1 MTALGSLLKQHRES
15 AQLTQEEL
23 AHLAGVSVRTISDL
37 ERGVRTMAYADTAS
51 RLCDGLAL
59 DPTARAEFKQTA
71 RGRRARATSA
81 PPELGGP
88 GRVPHPL
95 TALLGRERELEI
107 VVSTLRDP
115 GARLV
120 TLTGLGGIGKTR
132 LAVESALVL
141 DSWYDQR
148 VHFVSIAADQD
159 PRFVVSTIAGAVG
172 APEKTSPDS
181 LSAHLRG
188 RPTLV
193 LLDTFEHVMGAA
205 PAISELLT
213 FCPDLTAL
221 VTSREALHI
230 RGEIEV
236 ALEPLKLPHERA
248 VDGWD
253 HYSATTLFVARARA
267 VRPDLVINDEVGR
280 LVTEICRRLS
290 GVPLAIELAAARVKH
305 LPIRA
310 LRDRLDTGLNVLS
323 GGSSDLPKRHQTMHD
338 TLSWSYALLTDD
350 ERQVLRSCSV
360 FTAGW
365 TLDAAEFVCDQQR
378 ELLATLSRLVDKSMV
393 FLDPS
398 SDDLPRYAMLDV
410 VREYAAEMRDL
421 NGGNGQL
428 SRRHQRYFVDLVDAV
443 QSDLGRQRTWYHTLE
458 RDHANLRT
466 ALRRATTER
475 DTETALRLA
484 GGLWQFWLAHG
495 DLTEGRMWLS
505 EALALDPAAYP
516 EGRMKALWGVG
527 WLAYHQADDAAAEAV
542 GWELEGLA
550 QRLGDHRATRN
561 AMTIRAMVS
570 MARGRYDE
578 AFELL
583 EKSLVIARRLGRDW
597 LLATSLLNFGLAA
610 MAVDDLRRSRGVI
623 GEALALYEE
632 LGDEHFHARC
642 LGYLGHV
649 SLLEDDP
656 LRAKSLFEQSL
667 STFHQLAE
675 RGGMAEGLDGL
686 AAVNAAVGPPERA
699 AVIAGAAAALRET
712 FAGRP
717 LPFDR
722 ATTEARLARARASV
736 TEEHW
741 NAAWIEGQV
750 MPLEAAITFALSRP

>member
-1 MTALGSLLKQHRES
+1 MTALGSLLKKHREF

-23 AHLAGVSVRTISDL
+23 AHLAGVSARTISDL

-59 DPTARAEFKQTA
+59 DPTARAEFQEAA
-71 RGRRARATSA
+71 RGRRVRETGSS
-81 PPELGGP
+81 PEMGGP
-88 GRVPHPL
+88 VRVPHPL
-95 TALLGRERELEI
+95 TALLGREPEMENL
-107 VVSTLRDP
+107 VSTLQDS

-132 LAVESALVL
+132 LAVEAALKL
-141 DSWYDQR
+141 DSWYDGR
-148 VHFVSIAADQD
+148 VHFVPIAANQD
-159 PRFVVSTIAGAVG
+159 PRLVVSAIAGAVG
-172 APEKTSPDS
+172 APEKTSPES

-193 LLDTFEHVMGAA
+193 LLDTFEHVVDAA
-205 PAISELLT
+205 PAIGELLT
-213 FCPDLTAL
+213 VCPGLTAL
-221 VTSREALHI
+221 VTSREALHV

-236 ALEPLKLPHERA
+236 ALEPLELPGEHA
-248 VDGWD
+248 GDGWD
-253 HYSATTLFVARARA
+253 QYPATKLFVARARA
-267 VRPDLVINDEVGR
+267 VRPDLVIDDEEGH

-310 LRDRLDTGLNVLS
+310 LRDRLDAGLSVLS
-323 GGSSDLPKRHQTMHD
+323 GGSRDLPKRHQTMHD
-338 TLSWSYALLTDD
+338 TLSWSYALLTDA
-350 ERQVLRSCSV
+350 EKQVLRSCSV

-365 TLDAAEFVCDQQR
+365 TLDAAEKVCGQHG
-378 ELLATLSRLVDKSMV
+378 EPLATLSRLVDKSMV

-398 SDDLPRYAMLDV
+398 SDELPRYAMLDV

-421 NGGNGQL
+421 NGENDQL
-428 SRRHQRYFVDLVDAV
+428 SQRHQRYFVDLVDAV
-443 QSDLGRQRTWYHTLE
+443 QSDLGRQRAWYQKLE
-458 RDHANLRT
+458 RDHANLRA

-475 DTETALRLA
+475 DSETALRLA

-516 EGRMKALWGVG
+516 EMRMKVLWGAG
-527 WLAYHQADDAAAEAV
+527 WLAYHQSDDTAAESASQ
-542 GWELEGLA
+542 ELETLA
-550 QRLGDHRATRN
+550 TRLGDRRATRN

-570 MARGRYDE
+570 IARGRYDE
-578 AFELL
+578 AFALL
-583 EKSLVIARRLGRDW
+583 QESLVIARDLGRDW
-597 LLATSLLNFGLAA
+597 LLATSMLNLGLAA
-610 MAVDDLRRSRGVI
+610 MSVDDLDRSREVI
-623 GEALALYEE
+623 GEALSLYEE
-632 LGDEHFHARC
+632 LGDEGFHARC
-642 LGYLGHV
+642 LGYLGYV

-656 LRAKSLFEQSL
+656 LRAKALFEQSL
-667 STFHQLAE
+667 SAFHQLAE

-699 AVIAGAAAALRET
+699 AIIAGAAAALRET
-712 FAGRP
+712 FAGRA

-722 ATTEARLARARASV
+722 ATTEAYLARARATV
-736 TEEHW
+736 AEEQW
-741 NAAWIEGQV
+741 NTAWMAGQV
-750 MPLEAAITFALSRP
+750 MPLETAISLALSRP